1 MGENLVG
8 EKKGWGGLVCPCAVN
23 GLRLDDGMNKG
34 VTLDGCFFLNINY
47 STLYMQVY
55 NDKSIPYGE
64 RIAHVAVFLILL
76 LHPLYASLQ

>member
-34 VTLDGCFFLNINY
+34 VTLDGCFFKI
-47 STLYMQVY
+47 
-55 NDKSIPYGE
+55 SITPPYICKFTMTKAFHMVRG
-64 RIAHVAVFLILL
+64 LL
-76 LHPLYASLQ
+76 MWLFF